1 MAKNTFVCGSAEQA
15 ALELLGHVARAE
27 GVDLSAQHS
36 TDRAWI
42 LDTYAECLKGKRCA
56 VALSPSGVWLWLA
69 APGHEFVDPI
79 LRPAVDEAR

>member
-42 LDTYAECLKGKRCA
+42 LDTYAECLKAAWDPEKR
-56 VALSPSGVWLWLA
+56 LSAARPDPSRSGNGTDVQA
-69 APGHEFVDPI
+69 SARG
-79 LRPAVDEAR
+79 DEHA

>member
-1 MAKNTFVCGSAEQA
+1 MISIPAGARV
-15 ALELLGHVARAE
+15 LLAIRP
-27 GVDLSAQHS
+27 VD
-36 TDRAWI
+36 
-42 LDTYAECLKGKRCA
+42 CKRCA